1 MTLPRLLKGVTASPM
16 PYERHLQVHGQPSTG
31 LRGEELLAHLN
42 RSGLRGRGGG
52 SFPIAT
58 KMQAVRRARG
68 TAVLLVNGCEGE
80 PMSAKDRLLLYSLPH
95 LVIDGALAVARAIGA
110 DEILF
115 AVDELHVRAGE
126 TVRWALAE
134 RPELRRA
141 RALPEVVWAPSGYVS
156 GQESALVRWCNEGIA
171 KPTALPPRV
180 TERGI
185 DGRPTMVANV
195 ETLAHVALITRHGGD
210 WFARMGT
217 AEDPGSA
224 LITLNGAVHR
234 PGVYEI
240 ALGSSLGSLLES
252 AGGAP
257 EPARAVLVGGYA
269 GAWIDGAQARHARLA
284 RLELGELG
292 ARLGAGIVV
301 ALPQSACPVAE
312 TTRVAG
318 WLADQ
323 NAGQCG
329 PCVNG
334 LAAIAGEL
342 AAVCGGSA
350 GTDALVRLRR
360 WGELV
365 SGRGA
370 CAHPDG
376 AAAFVSSALRVFT
389 PEFLDHMRNGPCDA
403 CDSPAVLTVPGRLS
417 AIA

>member
-1 MTLPRLLKGVTASPM
+1 VTLPRLLKGVTAAPM
-16 PYERHLQVHGQPSTG
+16 SYERHVQVHGEPRAG
-31 LRGEELLAHLN
+31 LRAEELLPQLK

-52 SFPIAT
+52 SFPIAA
-58 KMQAVRRARG
+58 KLQAVRRSRG
-68 TAVLLVNGCEGE
+68 TAVLLINGCEGE

-110 DEILF
+110 NQMLF

-126 TVRWALAE
+126 TVQWALSQ

-141 RALPEVVWAPSGYVS
+141 RALPEVVWAPNGYLT

-171 KPTALPPRV
+171 KPTAVPPRV

-185 DGRPTMVANV
+185 GGRPTLVANV
-195 ETLAHVALITRHGGD
+195 ETLAHVALIARHGGD
-210 WFARMGT
+210 WFARLGT

-224 LITLNGAVHR
+224 LITLGGVRR

-240 ALGSSLGSLLES
+240 ALGSSIGALLQS
-252 AGGAP
+252 AGGMV
-257 EPARAVLVGGYA
+257 EPARAILVGGYA
-269 GAWIDGAQARHARLA
+269 GAWIAAAEAPRARLA
-284 RLELGELG
+284 RRELGELG

-323 NAGQCG
+323 SAGQCG

-334 LAAIAGEL
+334 LAAIADEL
-342 AAVCGGSA
+342 AGVCAGSA
-350 GTDALVRLRR
+350 GTDTLVKLQR

-376 AAAFVSSALRVFT
+376 AAAFVTSALRVFSS
-389 PEFLDHMRNGPCDA
+389 EFLEHLRNGPCDA
-403 CDSPAVLTVPGRLS
+403 CDRPAVLAVPGLLS